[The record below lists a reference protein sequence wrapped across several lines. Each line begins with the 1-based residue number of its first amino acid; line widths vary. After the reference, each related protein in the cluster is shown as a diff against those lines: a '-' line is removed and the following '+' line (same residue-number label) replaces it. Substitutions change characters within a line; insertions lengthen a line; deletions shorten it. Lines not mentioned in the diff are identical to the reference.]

1 MEAVSGMQQKIL
13 RYIQRT
19 LDERG
24 VAPSVREIG
33 DAVGLSST
41 SSVQYNLNKLE
52 RMGCIERDPNCKRT
66 IRLPGRAAQ
75 VAQVPLLGTVTAGV
89 PILATQHIEEYI
101 PVFGARPGEELFALH
116 VRGDSM
122 IGAHIEDGDIV
133 VVERTPVAENGQIA
147 TQYVDI
153 EGDPTMDQSY
163 NPNGSVLAIE
173 GITSPDGRVFGKM
186 GHSERS
192 GEYLYKNVTGDKY
205 QPIFEGG
212 VDYFKI

>member
-1 MEAVSGMQQKIL
+1 MDAVSGMQQKIL

-147 TQYVDI
+147 TQYVDPD
-153 EGDPTMDQSY
+153 GNVATDMPF
-163 NPNGSVLAIE
+163 NPNGSVWAVE
-173 GITSPDGRVFGKM
+173 GITSPDGRVLGKM
-186 GHSERS
+186 GHCERK
-192 GEYLYKNVTGDKY
+192 GENLYKNVPFNKDM
-205 QPIFEGG
+205 QIFESG
-212 VDYFKI
+212 VKYFK

>member
-1 MEAVSGMQQKIL
+1 MDAVSGMQQKIL

-133 VVERTPVAENGQIA
+133 VVERTPVAENGQIVVAMIDEEA
-147 TQYVDI
+147 TVKRFYKEHGHFRLQPENDAYAPITVD
-153 EGDPTMDQSY
+153 ELV
-163 NPNGSVLAIE
+163 VL
-173 GITSPDGRVFGKM
+173 GRVKFVI
-186 GHSERS
+186 RQ
-192 GEYLYKNVTGDKY
+192 YY
-205 QPIFEGG
+205 
-212 VDYFKI
+212 

>member
-1 MEAVSGMQQKIL
+1 MDAISGMQQKIL

-89 PILATQHIEEYI
+89 PFLLPSILRSIFLCSALGRGRSCLPSMCEAT
-101 PVFGARPGEELFALH
+101 V
-116 VRGDSM
+116 
-122 IGAHIEDGDIV
+122 
-133 VVERTPVAENGQIA
+133 
-147 TQYVDI
+147 
-153 EGDPTMDQSY
+153 
-163 NPNGSVLAIE
+163 
-173 GITSPDGRVFGKM
+173 
-186 GHSERS
+186 
-192 GEYLYKNVTGDKY
+192 
-205 QPIFEGG
+205 
-212 VDYFKI
+212 

>member
-1 MEAVSGMQQKIL
+1 MDAVSGMQQKIL

-75 VAQVPLLGTVTAGV
+75 VAQVPVCPFLLPSILRSIFLCSALGRGRSCLPSMCEATV
-89 PILATQHIEEYI
+89 
-101 PVFGARPGEELFALH
+101 
-116 VRGDSM
+116 
-122 IGAHIEDGDIV
+122 
-133 VVERTPVAENGQIA
+133 
-147 TQYVDI
+147 
-153 EGDPTMDQSY
+153 
-163 NPNGSVLAIE
+163 
-173 GITSPDGRVFGKM
+173 
-186 GHSERS
+186 
-192 GEYLYKNVTGDKY
+192 
-205 QPIFEGG
+205 
-212 VDYFKI
+212 

>member
-1 MEAVSGMQQKIL
+1 MFDKAGAKCYTVFNIKHEKADGREDPNMDAVSGMQQKIL

-89 PILATQHIEEYI
+89 PILATQHIEE
-101 PVFGARPGEELFALH
+101 
-116 VRGDSM
+116 
-122 IGAHIEDGDIV
+122 
-133 VVERTPVAENGQIA
+133 
-147 TQYVDI
+147 
-153 EGDPTMDQSY
+153 
-163 NPNGSVLAIE
+163 
-173 GITSPDGRVFGKM
+173 
-186 GHSERS
+186 
-192 GEYLYKNVTGDKY
+192 
-205 QPIFEGG
+205 
-212 VDYFKI
+212 

>member
-1 MEAVSGMQQKIL
+1 MDAVSGMQQKIL

-133 VVERTPVAENGQIA
+133 VAMIDEEATVKRFYKEHGHFRLQPENDAYAPII
-147 TQYVDI
+147 VD
-153 EGDPTMDQSY
+153 ELV
-163 NPNGSVLAIE
+163 VL
-173 GITSPDGRVFGKM
+173 GRVKFVI
-186 GHSERS
+186 RQ
-192 GEYLYKNVTGDKY
+192 YY
-205 QPIFEGG
+205 
-212 VDYFKI
+212 

>member
-75 VAQVPLLGTVTAGV
+75 VAQVPMLGTVTSGV
-89 PILATQHIEEYI
+89 PILATQHI
-101 PVFGARPGEELFALH
+101 
-116 VRGDSM
+116 
-122 IGAHIEDGDIV
+122 
-133 VVERTPVAENGQIA
+133 
-147 TQYVDI
+147 
-153 EGDPTMDQSY
+153 
-163 NPNGSVLAIE
+163 
-173 GITSPDGRVFGKM
+173 
-186 GHSERS
+186 
-192 GEYLYKNVTGDKY
+192 
-205 QPIFEGG
+205 
-212 VDYFKI
+212 

>member
-1 MEAVSGMQQKIL
+1 MDAVSGMQQKIL

-75 VAQVPLLGTVTAGV
+75 GGPGAAAG
-89 PILATQHIEEYI
+89 H
-101 PVFGARPGEELFALH
+101 
-116 VRGDSM
+116 GDCRC
-122 IGAHIEDGDIV
+122 AHSCY
-133 VVERTPVAENGQIA
+133 PA
-147 TQYVDI
+147 Y
-153 EGDPTMDQSY
+153 
-163 NPNGSVLAIE
+163 
-173 GITSPDGRVFGKM
+173 
-186 GHSERS
+186 
-192 GEYLYKNVTGDKY
+192 
-205 QPIFEGG
+205 
-212 VDYFKI
+212 

>member
-1 MEAVSGMQQKIL
+1 MTQLSTMQRKIYD
-13 RYIQRT
+13 YIVTCVREQ
-19 LDERG
+19 G
-24 VAPSVREIG
+24 YPPSVREIG

-147 TQYVDI
+147 TQYVDL
-153 EGDPTMDQSY
+153 DNKPTMDVAY
-163 NPNGSVLAIE
+163 NPNGSFCAIE
-173 GITSPDGRVFGKM
+173 AITSPDGRVLGKM
-186 GHSERS
+186 GHTERYS
-192 GEYLYKNVTGDKY
+192 PFVGKNIYGEKY
-205 QPIFEGG
+205 QPLFANG
-212 VDYFKI
+212 VKYFK

>member
-1 MEAVSGMQQKIL
+1 M
-13 RYIQRT
+13 
-19 LDERG
+19 
-24 VAPSVREIG
+24 
-33 DAVGLSST
+33 GLSST

-133 VVERTPVAENGQIA
+133 VVERTPVAENGQIVVAMIDEEA
-147 TQYVDI
+147 TVKRFYKEHGHFRLQPENDAYAPIIVD
-153 EGDPTMDQSY
+153 ELV
-163 NPNGSVLAIE
+163 VL
-173 GITSPDGRVFGKM
+173 GRVKFVI
-186 GHSERS
+186 RQ
-192 GEYLYKNVTGDKY
+192 YY
-205 QPIFEGG
+205 
-212 VDYFKI
+212 